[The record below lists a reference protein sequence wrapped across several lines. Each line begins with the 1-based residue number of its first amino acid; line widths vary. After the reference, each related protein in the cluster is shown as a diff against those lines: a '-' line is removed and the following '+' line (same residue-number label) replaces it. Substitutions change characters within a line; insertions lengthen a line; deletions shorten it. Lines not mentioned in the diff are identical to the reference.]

1 MPVIPREWQEFADS
15 LAELKTNASVSAQS
29 TFNVMI
35 LDLLIRKGVIT
46 RDELFQRLTDIETNA
61 GTFQGAS
68 ADYDRGCSR
77 SDFELKKRV

>member
-1 MPVIPREWQEFADS
+1 MRQCQR
-15 LAELKTNASVSAQS
+15 NS

-61 GTFQGAS
+61 AHSKAQAPTTTEAVLALTLNLRNAFDHGGGS
-68 ADYDRGCSR
+68 SKP
-77 SDFELKKRV
+77 S